1 MVTGQE
7 SCPVIMKTPVVCT
20 LGDLLLD
27 VVVKLNRPL
36 AEGDDTNGE
45 TRAGAGGQAANVA
58 AWAAALGAEARFVG
72 KRGAD
77 AAGDLVEGDLLRR
90 AVQVLGPPPVGRYGF
105 VVSLVDL
112 DGSRTM
118 VSDRGVAPDLAV
130 EELEPEWFEGCD
142 WLHLSGYSLMR
153 EPIGAA
159 AERAVELAR
168 ENGARIS
175 VDLSSV
181 NLIREYGRR
190 ALAERFARVRPD
202 VVFGN
207 EGEHDELPVPGEVSI
222 VKRGAQGATIGDR
235 TYTPV
240 AGPVVD
246 TTGAGDALAAG
257 YLVGGAE
264 LAMETAARCVSQ
276 LGTMP

>member
-1 MVTGQE
+1 MV
-7 SCPVIMKTPVVCT
+7 ICT

-27 VVVKLNRPL
+27 VVVKLARPI
-36 AEGDDTNGE
+36 ADGDDTNGE
-45 TRAGAGGQAANVA
+45 TRVGAGGQAANVA
-58 AWAAALGAEARFVG
+58 AWAAALGATARFIG

-77 AAGDLVEGDLLRR
+77 ASGELVEADLLRR
-90 AVQVLGPPPVGRYGF
+90 AVDVFGPPPTGRNGI

-118 VSDRGVAPDLAV
+118 VSDRGVAPDLAPD
-130 EELEPEWFEGCD
+130 ELTAEWFEGCA

-153 EPIGAA
+153 EQIGSA
-159 AERAVELAR
+159 AERAAELAR
-168 ENGARIS
+168 AAGGRVS

-181 NLIREYGRR
+181 NVIRQFG
-190 ALAERFARVRPD
+190 ADKLAARFVRIRPD

-207 EGEHDELPVPGEVSI
+207 EGEHAELSVPSDARIVKRGARGATIDAQDYLPVPGE
-222 VKRGAQGATIGDR
+222 
-235 TYTPV
+235 
-240 AGPVVD
+240 VVD

-264 LAMETAARCVSQ
+264 LAMEAAARCVAQ
-276 LGTMP
+276 IGTMP

>member
-1 MVTGQE
+1 
-7 SCPVIMKTPVVCT
+7 MKTICT

-36 AEGDDTNGE
+36 AEGDDTHGE

-58 AWAAALGAEARFVG
+58 AWAAALGAEARFIG

-77 AAGDLVEGDLLRR
+77 AAGELVEADLRR
-90 AVQVLGPPPVGRYGF
+90 QAVDVFGPPPAGRNGV

-112 DGSRTM
+112 DGGRTM
-118 VSDRGVAPDLAV
+118 VSDRGVAPDLRPD
-130 EELEPEWFEGCD
+130 EIESEWFEDAD
-142 WLHLSGYSLMR
+142 WLHLSGYSLMG

-168 ENGARIS
+168 EAGARIS

-181 NLIREYGRR
+181 NLIRDYGPERV
-190 ALAERFARVRPD
+190 AERLERIAPD

-207 EGEHDELPVPGEVSI
+207 EAEHETLPVPGDGRI
-222 VKRGAQGATIGDR
+222 VKRGPRGATIEGRDLPPVTGD
-235 TYTPV
+235 V
-240 AGPVVD
+240 LD

-257 YLVGGAE
+257 YLVGGPE
-264 LAMETAARCVSQ
+264 LAMEAAARCVSQ

>member
-1 MVTGQE
+1 MV
-7 SCPVIMKTPVVCT
+7 ICT

-27 VVVKLNRPL
+27 VVVKLSRPI
-36 AEGDDTNGE
+36 ADGDDTNGV
-45 TRAGAGGQAANVA
+45 TRVGAGGQAANVA
-58 AWAAALGAEARFVG
+58 AWAAALGATARFIG

-77 AAGDLVEGDLLRR
+77 ASGELVEEDLLRR
-90 AVQVLGPPPVGRYGF
+90 AVDVLGPRPTGRNGV

-118 VSDRGVAPDLAV
+118 VSDRGVAPDLAPD
-130 EELEPEWFEGCD
+130 ELLQEWFEGCA

-153 EPIGAA
+153 EPIGSA
-159 AERAVELAR
+159 AERAADLAR
-168 ENGARIS
+168 AVGGRVS

-181 NLIREYGRR
+181 NVIRDFGADR
-190 ALAERFARVRPD
+190 LAARFVRIRPD

-207 EGEHDELPVPGEVSI
+207 EAEHAELSVPSEGHVVKRGARGATIDGQDFLPVPGEVL
-222 VKRGAQGATIGDR
+222 
-235 TYTPV
+235 
-240 AGPVVD
+240 D

-264 LAMETAARCVSQ
+264 LAMEAAGRCVAQ
-276 LGTMP
+276 IGTMP

>member
-1 MVTGQE
+1 MV
-7 SCPVIMKTPVVCT
+7 ICT

-27 VVVKLNRPL
+27 VVVKLARPI
-36 AEGDDTNGE
+36 ADGDDTNGE
-45 TRAGAGGQAANVA
+45 TRVGAGGQAANVA
-58 AWAAALGAEARFVG
+58 AWAAALGATARFIG

-77 AAGDLVEGDLLRR
+77 ASGELVEADLLRR
-90 AVQVLGPPPVGRYGF
+90 AVDVFGPPPTGRNGI

-118 VSDRGVAPDLAV
+118 VSDRGVAPDLAPD
-130 EELEPEWFEGCD
+130 ELTAEWFEGCA

-153 EPIGAA
+153 EPIGSA
-159 AERAVELAR
+159 AERAAELAR
-168 ENGARIS
+168 AAGGRVS

-181 NLIREYGRR
+181 NVIRQFG
-190 ALAERFARVRPD
+190 ADKLAARFVRIRPD

-207 EGEHDELPVPGEVSI
+207 EGEHAELSVPSDARIVKRGARGATIDAQDYLPVPGE
-222 VKRGAQGATIGDR
+222 
-235 TYTPV
+235 
-240 AGPVVD
+240 VVD

-264 LAMETAARCVSQ
+264 LAMEAAARCVAQ
-276 LGTMP
+276 IGTMP